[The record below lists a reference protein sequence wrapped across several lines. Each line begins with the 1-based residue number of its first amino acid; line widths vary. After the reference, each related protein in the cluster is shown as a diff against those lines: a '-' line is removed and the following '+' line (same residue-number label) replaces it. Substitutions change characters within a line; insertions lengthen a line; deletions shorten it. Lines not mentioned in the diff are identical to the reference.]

1 LGLST
6 VLGAGWAFGFP
17 ALVCF
22 FGLGIKLIKGR
33 FGQLFR
39 RDRDAKAKSGGPDS
53 AVMPFRLTDTAG
65 GGKICIR

>member
-6 VLGAGWAFGFP
+6 VLGAGWAFGFA

-39 RDRDAKAKSGGPDS
+39 RDRDAKAKSGGPD
-53 AVMPFRLTDTAG
+53 F
-65 GGKICIR
+65 